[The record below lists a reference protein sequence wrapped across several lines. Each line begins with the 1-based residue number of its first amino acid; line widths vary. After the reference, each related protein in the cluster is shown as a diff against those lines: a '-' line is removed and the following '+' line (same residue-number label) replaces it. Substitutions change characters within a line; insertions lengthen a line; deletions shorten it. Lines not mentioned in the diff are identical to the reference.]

1 MSTLGKRSRTKSTN
15 VASKLGRKQQ
25 QSLSCKVTFC
35 SLLCSPKDAT
45 AVLFVFGT
53 CMVRRYILNIK
64 VNSKVVLDVD
74 MVAKGVQSLLMGNRI
89 LNGKL
94 LK

>member
-1 MSTLGKRSRTKSTN
+1 
-15 VASKLGRKQQ
+15 
-25 QSLSCKVTFC
+25 
-35 SLLCSPKDAT
+35 
-45 AVLFVFGT
+45 
-53 CMVRRYILNIK
+53 MVRRYILNIK